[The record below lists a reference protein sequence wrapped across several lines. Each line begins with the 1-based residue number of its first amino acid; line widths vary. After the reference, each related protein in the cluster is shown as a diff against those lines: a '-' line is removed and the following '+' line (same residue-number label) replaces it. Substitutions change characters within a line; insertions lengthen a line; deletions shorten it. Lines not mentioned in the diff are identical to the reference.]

1 LDSFT
6 TGGTAEKFQKAFE
19 ESTAFGRHDP
29 PPEYDESSKR
39 KGLIFTSISLIPK
52 NYLLEN

>member
-1 LDSFT
+1 MDSFT

-39 KGLIFTSISLIPK
+39 KGPIFTCNNLIPK